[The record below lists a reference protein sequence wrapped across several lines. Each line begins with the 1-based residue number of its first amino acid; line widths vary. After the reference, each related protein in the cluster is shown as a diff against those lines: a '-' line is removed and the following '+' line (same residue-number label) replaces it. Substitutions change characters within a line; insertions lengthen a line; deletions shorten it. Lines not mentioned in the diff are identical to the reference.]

1 MANAFDTFTLK
12 DVTLRNRIVVP
23 PMCQYQAVDGVPNQ
37 WHEVHYPS
45 LARGGAGLVVVEA
58 TAVSPEGRISPG
70 CTGLWNEVQA
80 GKMAGIAASIKGA
93 GAVPGI
99 QIGHAG
105 RKASANVPWQGDD
118 HMAEDDPRAW
128 EPISPSAVPFG
139 ANLPRMP
146 REMTREDIRRV
157 QADFVSA
164 ARRALDA
171 GFEWLELHF
180 AHGYL
185 GQSFLSVHANKRTD
199 EYGGDLAGRGRF
211 LRETLAAVREVWP
224 ERLPLAARLG
234 VVEFDGRDEETV
246 ADAVSLVGDFKVLGL
261 DLLDAS
267 LGFSTPD
274 ANIPWG
280 PALVVPYAAR
290 IREEVGIPVS
300 AAWNVDTPEII
311 SDVLGR
317 ERLDLVMLGHR
328 HLANPHYPY
337 ALAKAYGIENPG
349 WTTLPESYAHWLDRY
364 KASDER

>member
-1 MANAFDTFTLK
+1 
-12 DVTLRNRIVVP
+12 
-23 PMCQYQAVDGVPNQ
+23 
-37 WHEVHYPS
+37 
-45 LARGGAGLVVVEA
+45 
-58 TAVSPEGRISPG
+58 
-70 CTGLWNEVQA
+70 
-80 GKMAGIAASIKGA
+80 
-93 GAVPGI
+93 
-99 QIGHAG
+99 
-105 RKASANVPWQGDD
+105 
-118 HMAEDDPRAW
+118 MAEDDPEAW
-128 EPISPSAVPFG
+128 QPISPSAVPFG
-139 ANLPRMP
+139 ANLPRVP
-146 REMTREDIRRV
+146 REMTPEDIRRV
-157 QADFVSA
+157 QADFVAA

-185 GQSFLSVHANKRTD
+185 GQSFLSVHANRRTD
-199 EYGGDLAGRGRF
+199 GYGGDLAGRGRF

-234 VVEFDGRDEETV
+234 VIEFDGRDEETV
-246 ADAVSLVGDFKVLGL
+246 ADAVSLTRDFKALGL

-290 IREEVGIPVS
+290 IRNEVGIPVS

-311 SDVLGR
+311 RDVLAK
-317 ERLDLVMLGHR
+317 EQLDLVMLGHR

-337 ALAKAYGIENPG
+337 ALARAYGIDNPG
-349 WTTLPESYAHWLDRY
+349 WATLPESYAHWLDRY

>member
-1 MANAFDTFTLK
+1 
-12 DVTLRNRIVVP
+12 
-23 PMCQYQAVDGVPNQ
+23 
-37 WHEVHYPS
+37 
-45 LARGGAGLVVVEA
+45 VEA
-58 TAVSPEGRISPG
+58 TAVSPEGRITPA
-70 CTGLWNEVQA
+70 CTGLWNDVQA
-80 GKMAGIAASIKGA
+80 EKMAGIAAGIKRG

-105 RKASANVPWQGDD
+105 RKASANVPWGGDD
-118 HMAEDDPRAW
+118 HMAEDDPEAW
-128 EPISPSAVPFG
+128 QPISPSAVPFG
-139 ANLPRMP
+139 ANLPRVP
-146 REMTREDIRRV
+146 REMTPEDIKRV
-157 QADFVSA
+157 REAFVGA
-164 ARRALDA
+164 ARRARDA

-185 GQSFLSVHANKRTD
+185 AQSFLSVHANWRTD

-211 LRETLAAVREVWP
+211 MRETLAEVREVWP
-224 ERLPLAARLG
+224 ERLPLTARLG
-234 VVEFDGRDEETV
+234 VIEFDGRDEETV
-246 ADAVSLVGDFKVLGL
+246 AEAVSLTRDLKGLGL

-267 LGFSTPD
+267 LGFTTPE

-300 AAWNVDTPEII
+300 AAWSVDTPEII
-311 SDVLGR
+311 RDVLAKGQ
-317 ERLDLVMLGHR
+317 LDLVMLGHR
-328 HLANPHYPY
+328 HLSNPHYPY